1 MDKTNMRVLVATDG
15 SSAADRAIG
24 LASSMAWPAGTQVRV
39 VTVIEPVPP
48 VPLAEWAGPGAPAE
62 GSYPP
67 EAEKVAKAL
76 LDGACAQFAH
86 TPAEASGQ
94 TLYGR
99 AATCI
104 VESARAFKADLV
116 IVGSRG
122 HGTIASMVLGSVG
135 AEVADQ
141 ADCPVLIARDSH
153 LTRAVLGVD
162 ESEFS
167 RAAEKI
173 IAEWPIFAKVAVEV
187 THVAQ
192 TALPWMVALGP
203 GVAVPPDVGPDEY
216 EAVGAATRR
225 LKEAGRHAFGRMVM
239 GDPATG
245 LLLTAE
251 QAQADLIVVGT
262 HGRTGLSRAVFGSVA
277 RNVMLHA
284 PCSVLVVR
292 KIRGSEIQLKAA

>member
-15 SSAADRAIG
+15 SAAADRAIG
-24 LASSMAWPAGTQVRV
+24 LASSMDWPAGTQIRV
-39 VTVIEPVPP
+39 VTVIEPIPP
-48 VPLAEWAGPGAPAE
+48 VPLAEWAGPGAPVE

-67 EAEKVAKAL
+67 EAESVAKAM
-76 LDGACAQFAH
+76 LDSACAALAH
-86 TPAEASGQ
+86 TSAEATGQ
-94 TLYGR
+94 ALYGR
-99 AATCI
+99 AATSI
-104 VESARAFKADLV
+104 VESARAFKSDLV

-122 HGTIASMVLGSVG
+122 HGTIASMLLGSVG

-141 ADCPVLIARDSH
+141 ADCPVLIARGPH

-167 RAAEKI
+167 RAAENVV
-173 IAEWPIFAKVAVEV
+173 AEWPIFAKVAVEV

-225 LKEAGRHAFGRMVM
+225 LKEAGRHAFGRMVV
-239 GDPATG
+239 GDPATD